1 MTQGLTAIITAAGRA
16 ALFNAADTGV
26 DADIAF
32 IAFGDG
38 NGSGYEPTDTMTAL
52 QNEIVRIPIL
62 NGKKLSSSE
71 IVVESLWNT
80 DHEFR
85 VFEIGFVLKD
95 GTFLSIW
102 SDPET
107 ALMEKK
113 NGVDLVIGYTLLL
126 ETVPTENLTIQVLDP
141 DFEVIKIG
149 SKLVSSVSV
158 ITLIR
163 RLVQTEN
170 ARLIPQIQSTWR

>member
-1 MTQGLTAIITAAGRA
+1 MTQGLTATITSVGRT
-16 ALFNAADTGV
+16 ALFNAEDTGV
-26 DADIAF
+26 NAEIAY

-38 NGSGYEPTDTMTAL
+38 NGSGYEPSETLTAL

-62 NGKKLSSSE
+62 NGKKISDSE
-71 IVVESLWNT
+71 IVVESIWNT
-80 DHEFR
+80 DDEFR
-85 VFEIGFVLKD
+85 VFEVGFVLKD

-102 SDPET
+102 SDPDT

-113 NGVDLVIGYTLLL
+113 QGVDLVIGYTLLL
-126 ETVPTENLTIQVLDP
+126 ETVPTDSLIIQVLDP

-149 SKLVSSVSV
+149 STLVNTVSV

-163 RLVQTEN
+163 RMIESEN
-170 ARLIPQIQSTWR
+170 ARLIPQISSTWR